1 MKTDFAFLNTEP
13 GTAMVPVIFDGEEV
27 HLPEG
32 ANLAA
37 ALMDMGFAPFRR
49 TRGPGTAR
57 APFCMMGVCFEC
69 LVEIEGITRQAC
81 LVEVTAGLV
90 INPYQTGAGATDA
103 KR

>member
-1 MKTDFAFLNTEP
+1 MKTDFSFLSTEP
-13 GTAMVPVIFDGEEV
+13 GTATVPVIFDGEEV

-37 ALMDMGFAPFRR
+37 ALMNQGIVNFRQ
-49 TRGPGTAR
+49 TQGPRAAH

-81 LVEVTAGLV
+81 LVEVKAGLV
-90 INPYQTGAGATDA
+90 VHPYQGGLG
-103 KR
+103 